1 MASHPAPA
9 TTSSERR
16 DVLCCY
22 GLLDTPPEAPFDRI
36 VVEAAREFGVSAAA
50 ITLVT
55 PERCWFKARVGL
67 AVTEVPITYG
77 FCGYAYTSSG
87 TVIVT
92 DAERHSQ
99 FSRSPIVTENGF
111 RFYVGVP
118 LRSPEGHALGTLCVL
133 DQVPLYPTPQQLE
146 RLREL
151 ATKVMELFESRRRP
165 TSPLPPPAPKNTMP
179 PSRTTVLIVDDEL
192 SIRSFISRVIGFR
205 GLPTLTAAN
214 GTEALAVFRDHASAI
229 GLVLTDLA
237 MPQMDGLALIRELQE
252 SSTPPPIA
260 VMSGR
265 LEPDFQRALD
275 AAGITCILQKP
286 FTISDLDRALALLPA
301 CRTAALI
308 PQPA

>member
-1 MASHPAPA
+1 MAPIPAPA
-9 TTSSERR
+9 TTSNERW
-16 DVLCCY
+16 DVLCSY
-22 GLLDTPPEAPFDRI
+22 GLLDTPPEASFDRI
-36 VVEAAREFGVSAAA
+36 VAEAAREFGVSAAA

-67 AVTEVPITYG
+67 SVTEVPRTYG

-92 DAERHSQ
+92 DAERHAQ

-111 RFYVGVP
+111 RFYAGVP

-133 DQVPLYPTPQQLE
+133 DHAPLYPTPQQLQ
-146 RLREL
+146 RLRDL
-151 ATKVMELFESRRRP
+151 ATQVMKLFEARRP
-165 TSPLPPPAPKNTMP
+165 TSPLPPHAPENTMP
-179 PSRTTVLIVDDEL
+179 LSRTTVLIVDDEL
-192 SIRSFISRVIGFR
+192 SIRSFVGRVIEFR

-237 MPQMDGLALIRELQE
+237 MPQMDGLALIRELQD
-252 SSTPPPIA
+252 SATPPPIA

-286 FTISDLDRALALLPA
+286 FTISDLDRALALIPA
-301 CRTAALI
+301 RRTAALM